1 MMLIPGS
8 GAKFT
13 TYTRHVPKVESLLD
27 VKPPLIRAAPQTQ
40 IRVTMLTAG
49 SDELSKFSSF
59 DPECPVCGS
68 SSELGNHPHG
78 RRDDTWNPVV

>member
-27 VKPPLIRAAPQTQ
+27 LKPPLIRGQPHKH
-40 IRVTMLTAG
+40 R
-49 SDELSKFSSF
+49 
-59 DPECPVCGS
+59 
-68 SSELGNHPHG
+68 SE
-78 RRDDTWNPVV
+78 